1 MSKDYVLIILQEYS
15 IVRYLTILIMNIEL
29 LVYTLFDKVQC
40 TNFIESFDLQFVSQL
55 DMELLDI
62 ESS

>member
-1 MSKDYVLIILQEYS
+1 MSLDYDLIMFREN
-15 IVRYLTILIMNIEL
+15 RYLTILIMNIEQ